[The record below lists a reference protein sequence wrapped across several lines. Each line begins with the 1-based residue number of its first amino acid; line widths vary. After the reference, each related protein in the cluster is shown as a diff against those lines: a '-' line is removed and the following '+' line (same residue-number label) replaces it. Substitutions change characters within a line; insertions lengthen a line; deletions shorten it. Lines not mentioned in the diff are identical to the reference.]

1 MTAPLVDVRLHSVA
15 GWDLQQAGR
24 AVTVLAGAIEG
35 LPTWRAR
42 LEGVERAVRSGNGWS
57 GPAAQTAAAALAEV
71 SAVASAIAAAL
82 EESLSSYRRL
92 TVEAGR
98 AQELAEQALLQAA
111 SLPSDVGTPPP
122 AADGALWHAAQ
133 AGAAAEDAGEALS
146 GLGVRDA
153 FAPEDFQD
161 LLVHVPLMGPIQA
174 PPVPATRVPTEIA
187 GWWAGL
193 SEAQQRA
200 VISMSPAVVG
210 ALDGVP
216 AWARDRAN
224 RLLLDRALS
233 DRRTSAGAALTARA
247 VAARIAKE
255 EAAGRTVEVELLDLA
270 GDRVAL
276 SLGDLDTADE
286 VAVLVPGV
294 GNTPEDD
301 LGRLVGNAEDIA
313 SATRDASSGASLA
326 TMVWLGYRTP
336 ATVLTGTM
344 RFAAEEGGPALA
356 RSLDG
361 LAAARTAT
369 ATDKPRTTVVAHSY
383 GTVVVDEAADEP
395 GRLAADAVVLL
406 GSPGMEDYANSLEA
420 PEVFDAA
427 SPGDPVTWLPWD
439 GDRWTGGSYGATGL
453 PVTPDMG
460 HSDYLEPQ
468 FPTLAAV
475 GEVVAGVRG
484 AEPGHC

>member
-1 MTAPLVDVRLHSVA
+1 
-15 GWDLQQAGR
+15 
-24 AVTVLAGAIEG
+24 
-35 LPTWRAR
+35 
-42 LEGVERAVRSGNGWS
+42 
-57 GPAAQTAAAALAEV
+57 
-71 SAVASAIAAAL
+71 
-82 EESLSSYRRL
+82 
-92 TVEAGR
+92 
-98 AQELAEQALLQAA
+98 
-111 SLPSDVGTPPP
+111 
-122 AADGALWHAAQ
+122 
-133 AGAAAEDAGEALS
+133 
-146 GLGVRDA
+146 
-153 FAPEDFQD
+153 
-161 LLVHVPLMGPIQA
+161 MGPIQ
-174 PPVPATRVPTEIA
+174 PPRVPATRVPAEVA

-224 RLLLDRALS
+224 RVLLDRALS
-233 DRRTSAGAALTARA
+233 DPRTPAGAALTARA

-255 EAAGRTVEVELLDLA
+255 EAAGQTVQVELLDLA

-301 LGRLVGNAEDIA
+301 LGHLVGNAEDIA
-313 SATRDASSGASLA
+313 SATRAASSGASLA

-336 ATVLTGTM
+336 ATVLTGTV
-344 RFAAEEGGPALA
+344 RFAAEKGGPALA

-361 LAAARTAT
+361 LAAARTST
-369 ATDKPRTTVVAHSY
+369 ATERPRTTVVAHSY
-383 GTVVVDEAADEP
+383 GTVVVDEAADQP

-427 SPGDPVTWLPWD
+427 SPGDPVTWFPWD

-475 GEVVAGVRG
+475 GEVVAGVRV

>member
-1 MTAPLVDVRLHSVA
+1 VTAPFAAVRLHTLAV
-15 GWDLQQAGR
+15 WDVPQAGR
-24 AVTVLAGAIEG
+24 AVLVLTAAIDG
-35 LPTWRAR
+35 LPAWRAR
-42 LEGVERAVRSGNGWS
+42 LEGVERAVRSGDRWS
-57 GPAAQTAAAALAEV
+57 GPAARSAAAALAEV
-71 SAVASAIAAAL
+71 SAVASAVAAAL
-82 EESLSSYRRL
+82 ARSLSSYRRL
-92 TVEAGR
+92 AVEAGR
-98 AQELAEQALLQAA
+98 AQELAEQALVLVAA
-111 SLPSDVGTPPP
+111 HPDGPGPPP
-122 AADGALWHAAQ
+122 PSADEALEHAAR
-133 AGAAAEDAGEALS
+133 AGAAAEAAGEALS
-146 GLGVRDA
+146 FLGVRDA
-153 FAPEDFQD
+153 FAPADFPD

-174 PPVPATRVPTEIA
+174 PPVPATRVPAELA
-187 GWWAGL
+187 RWWAGL
-193 SEAQQRA
+193 SEAQQYA
-200 VISMSPAVVG
+200 VISMSPATVG

-224 RLLLDRALS
+224 RHLLDRARS
-233 DRRTSAGAALTARA
+233 DPRTSARAARTARV
-247 VAARIAKE
+247 VAARIARE
-255 EAAGRTVEVELLDLA
+255 EAAGQTVQVQLLDLA

-301 LGRLVGNAEDIA
+301 LGSLVGNAEDIA
-313 SATRDASSGASLA
+313 SATREASSGASLA
-326 TMVWLGYRTP
+326 TVVWLGYRTP

-344 RFAAEEGGPALA
+344 RFAAEAGGPALA

-369 ATDKPRTTVVAHSY
+369 ATDRPRTTVVAHSY
-383 GTVVVDEAADEP
+383 GTVVVDEAADQP

-427 SPGDPVTWLPWD
+427 SPGDPVTWFPWD

-475 GEVVAGVRG
+475 GQVVAGVR
-484 AEPGHC
+484 APK